1 MKLRFRK
8 NFLDLFKIK
17 KLICFTIV
25 ENEAN
30 IEPMKEM
37 LGKLGAFQQKS
48 AELIFKND
56 ALIKET
62 ISENKFN

>member
-1 MKLRFRK
+1 M
-8 NFLDLFKIK
+8 
-17 KLICFTIV
+17 

-37 LGKLGAFQQKS
+37 VEKLGAFQQKS

-56 ALIKET
+56 SVIKEA